1 MELSEFRCAAT
12 HESRMKNS
20 VTKFCWKRKL
30 AKEAENFTINIVFEL
45 FELKTVEIFE

>member
-1 MELSEFRCAAT
+1 MELSEFKRAAA
-12 HESRMKNS
+12 HVSRIKNS

-45 FELKTVEIFE
+45 F